1 LERSVGGVELPIPFR
16 KPCADRAFGGFTAFL
31 VEVDPVAVAAIGLA
45 KLPTGERTIGSI
57 EKKFNG
63 IGFRLA
69 GAEDHF
75 ALEIAVGSVTQDMGR
90 DERGFVVVPD
100 RVGEGLVGWS
110 GELVGTINRLADGVG
125 GLKTL
130 KEGIDDEADLRLGL
144 DEGGGEEES
153 KQG

>member
-1 LERSVGGVELPIPFR
+1 MTFV
-16 KPCADRAFGGFTAFL
+16 
-31 VEVDPVAVAAIGLA
+31 VEVDAVAVAAIGLA
-45 KLPTGERTIGSI
+45 KLPTGERAVGSI
-57 EKKFNG
+57 KKKFNG

-75 ALEIAVGSVTQDMGR
+75 ALEIAVGAVTQDMGR

-110 GELVGTINRLADGVG
+110 GELVGTINRLADGLG

-130 KEGIDDEADLRLGL
+130 EQSVDDEADFGLGL
-144 DEGGGEEES
+144 EERAGEEES

>member
-1 LERSVGGVELPIPFR
+1 M
-16 KPCADRAFGGFTAFL
+16 TFL
-31 VEVDPVAVAAIGLA
+31 VEVDAVTVAAIGLA
-45 KLPTGERTIGSI
+45 KLPTGERAVGSI
-57 EKKFNG
+57 EKKFNS

-75 ALEIAVGSVTQDMGR
+75 ALEIAVGSVAQDVGG
-90 DERGFVVVPD
+90 DERGLVIIPD
-100 RVGEGLVGWS
+100 GIAKGLIGRS

>member
-1 LERSVGGVELPIPFR
+1 
-16 KPCADRAFGGFTAFL
+16 
-31 VEVDPVAVAAIGLA
+31 LA
-45 KLPTGERTIGSI
+45 KLPTRERTIGSI

-75 ALEIAVGSVTQDMGR
+75 ALEIAVGSVAQDVGG
-90 DERGFVVVPD
+90 DERGLVVVPD

-130 KEGIDDEADLRLGL
+130 KEGIDDEANLRLGV
-144 DEGGGEEES
+144 DEGGSEKES

>member
-1 LERSVGGVELPIPFR
+1 MTFV
-16 KPCADRAFGGFTAFL
+16 
-31 VEVDPVAVAAIGLA
+31 VEVDAVAVAAIGLA
-45 KLPTGERTIGSI
+45 KLPTGERAIGSI

-63 IGFRLA
+63 RGFRLA

-75 ALEIAVGSVTQDMGR
+75 ALEIAVGSVTQDVGG
-90 DERGFVVVPD
+90 DERSLVVIPD
-100 RVGEGLVGWS
+100 GIAKGLIGRS
-110 GELVGTINRLADGVG
+110 GKLVGTINRLADGVG
-125 GLKTL
+125 GLEAL

>member
-1 LERSVGGVELPIPFR
+1 MTFI
-16 KPCADRAFGGFTAFL
+16 
-31 VEVDPVAVAAIGLA
+31 VEVDTVAVAAIGLA

-90 DERGFVVVPD
+90 NERGFVVVPD

-144 DEGGGEEES
+144 DEGGGEDES

>member
-1 LERSVGGVELPIPFR
+1 M
-16 KPCADRAFGGFTAFL
+16 TFL

-45 KLPTGERTIGSI
+45 KLSTGERAIGSI

-75 ALEIAVGSVTQDMGR
+75 ALEITVGSVAQDMGG

-100 RVGEGLVGWS
+100 GIAKGLIGRS

-125 GLKTL
+125 GLEAL
-130 KEGIDDEADLRLGL
+130 KEGIDDEADLRLGV

>member
-1 LERSVGGVELPIPFR
+1 M
-16 KPCADRAFGGFTAFL
+16 TFL
-31 VEVDPVAVAAIGLA
+31 VEVDAVAVAAIGLA
-45 KLPTGERTIGSI
+45 KLSTGERAIGSI

-75 ALEIAVGSVTQDMGR
+75 ALEITVGSVAQDMGR

-125 GLKTL
+125 GLEAL

-144 DEGGGEEES
+144 DERGSEKES